1 MEPPPSHATLSSDE
15 KHPAYPADSGSN
27 TDIAE
32 PVSQKMSNLRR
43 ATCLAIFCLA
53 LFSDAL
59 MTSSMIICLD
69 TIGADFNESTN
80 IVPWIMTAY
89 SLTFGSFLLL
99 AGTISDIYHPK
110 PIFIAGFLFIGILGI
125 GGGFI
130 KNNIIPLIVL
140 RAFQGIGAAMTI
152 PSATSMLT
160 AAYTTPFFAGA
171 GTLGLCAGFVLG
183 GIVVQFAT
191 WRWAFWIVP
200 MITIPVSAASILLI
214 PGSRTATGSKSHDKR
229 MDIVGVFI
237 LTVLTPLIISV
248 LSFVVFFFYQTRLNE
263 NHALIPPKMWF
274 IPNFLV
280 LVFVSLCTQI
290 YLTGPV
296 LVFSVFWPAAYQW
309 SPLTIGLHG
318 LPMGVTAVIVCVLL
332 PRYILQLPPRISLV
346 IATSMSGL
354 FSILMVFADS
364 RDRYWSFVF
373 PSMVLITLGSS
384 AAYMISNVGI
394 ITSVPSHS
402 VGVAA
407 AIFSAAQQV
416 GGAINVAIITT
427 IFVQVRNDHPFPSY
441 KSTASAMWFIVALGV
456 AQATVVAIFFK
467 PQPNAVEG
475 SEAPGNES
483 EEQRKL

>member
-1 MEPPPSHATLSSDE
+1 
-15 KHPAYPADSGSN
+15 
-27 TDIAE
+27 
-32 PVSQKMSNLRR
+32 MSNLRR

-160 AAYTTPFFAGA
+160 AAYTTPLSRGIALTFFAGA

-183 GIVVQFAT
+183 GIVVH
-191 WRWAFWIVP
+191 
-200 MITIPVSAASILLI
+200 
-214 PGSRTATGSKSHDKR
+214 RTATGSKSHDKR

-237 LTVLTPLIISV
+237 LTGSIILLIFSLSQAPTTGWKTPRVLTPLIISV

-354 FSILMVFADS
+354 FTILMVFASS

-402 VGVAA
+402 VGIAA

-467 PQPNAVEG
+467 PQRNAVEG